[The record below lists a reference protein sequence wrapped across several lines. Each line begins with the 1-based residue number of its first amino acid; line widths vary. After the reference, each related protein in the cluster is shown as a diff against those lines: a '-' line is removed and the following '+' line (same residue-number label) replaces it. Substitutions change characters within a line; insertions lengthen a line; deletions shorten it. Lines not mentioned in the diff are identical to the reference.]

1 MGFCFQAHTIAM
13 KTYPFRLRKVFAE
26 QAKEFGDEI
35 SAHQAAVKQSAAN
48 IAQAVSIWEKRVEA
62 VSNSLKATQASN
74 TEVLSEISRN
84 SAANPPRRRHH
95 TDKRRKPK
103 SARNLRSSRARA
115 SAAIHYS
122 VCSPFLCSGLA
133 CRRRLAGFLAPLI
146 CGGLRRYRLLRFG
159 QPKWRSSIRGRTE
172 DSNVFKLNFA
182 RAY

>member
-103 SARNLRSSRARA
+103 SARNLRIKSRK
-115 SAAIHYS
+115 
-122 VCSPFLCSGLA
+122 G
-133 CRRRLAGFLAPLI
+133 
-146 CGGLRRYRLLRFG
+146 
-159 QPKWRSSIRGRTE
+159 
-172 DSNVFKLNFA
+172 
-182 RAY
+182 